1 MYYAFRFFFSSQ
13 CRFVYYIET
22 EIIQDWFLEA
32 QSIFED
38 QWFLNVRKFKSCEI
52 INRNLWVMLKRKQ
65 NTMIMINDFNSSRLE
80 QHLWNWTS
88 DSWKTF
94 KTMSLMLF
102 SWSASTKFDINLLL
116 ISSDSMLITFDCL
129 IMNIQFQKLKQSDS
143 WLESLSFYKKSVQ
156 SLFFH

>member
-13 CRFVYYIET
+13 CRFMYYIET

-32 QSIFED
+32 QSIFEE
-38 QWFLNVRKFKSCEI
+38 QWFLNVRKLKSCEI

-65 NTMIMINDFNSSRLE
+65 NTMIMTNDFNSSRLE

-143 WLESLSFYKKSVQ
+143 WSESLSFYKKSVQ

>member
-1 MYYAFRFFFSSQ
+1 LYYAFRFFFSSQ
-13 CRFVYYIET
+13 CRFMYYIET

-32 QSIFED
+32 QSIFEE
-38 QWFLNVRKFKSCEI
+38 QWFLNVRKLKSCEI

-65 NTMIMINDFNSSRLE
+65 NTMIMTNDFNSSRLE

-102 SWSASTKFDINLLL
+102 NWSASTKFDINLLL

>member
-13 CRFVYYIET
+13 CRFMYYIET

-32 QSIFED
+32 QSIFEE
-38 QWFLNVRKFKSCEI
+38 QWFLNVRKLKSCEI

-65 NTMIMINDFNSSRLE
+65 NTMIMTNDFNSSRLE

-102 SWSASTKFDINLLL
+102 NWSASTKFDINLLL

-143 WLESLSFYKKSVQ
+143 WSESLSFYKKSVQ